1 MNTNLHKKLLLH
13 ISNNDFGKAS
23 QVLHKLAENKI
34 SDRIRKCLSED
45 AGLEDAVASA
55 TLDAPA
61 PSDGQLET
69 QDKAVFDKIVNYF
82 HKGHVYN
89 QPTSEYK
96 DSVEPAYVLH
106 FQNLPPAVI
115 VKLQDNRLGMFEG
128 DKLYVHNVD
137 EKQFDDVIMRDFH
150 PLTQESINEGMF
162 DRLDA
167 RFQGMKANLKTKAK
181 NFGTKVSAAPKA
193 ALQGVKAAFN
203 GGDFSKPAETIKTA
217 QKQIAS
223 NNPAKAAKSAQ
234 INSIVSSIR
243 KDLSKL
249 YPTAKVDK
257 ALDNLKTNLQFTKI

>member
-45 AGLEDAVASA
+45 SELTESPAMVAE
-55 TLDAPA
+55 PEH
-61 PSDGQLET
+61 LET
-69 QDKAVFDKIVNYF
+69 QDKAIFDKIVSYF
-82 HKGHVYN
+82 HKGQEYN
-89 QPTSEYK
+89 KPEQA
-96 DSVEPAYVLH
+96 DQFEPAYVLH
-106 FQNLPPAVI
+106 FQSLPPVVI
-115 VKLQDNRLGMFEG
+115 VKLQDNRLGMFQG
-128 DKLYVHNVD
+128 DKLFVHNVD
-137 EKQFDDVIMRDFH
+137 EDQFDDVIMRDFH
-150 PLTQESINEGMF
+150 PLIEDSINEGMF

-193 ALQGVKAAFN
+193 AMQGVKAAFN

-217 QKQIAS
+217 QKQIAA
-223 NNPAKAAKSAQ
+223 NNPAKAAKAAQ